1 MLLKDNIALAHLV
14 HLLKFGQMRDTQRLF
29 ELKMLHMGPT
39 HYPNG
44 LRPKHG
50 VKARAD
56 KVKRDAVRTAHIA
69 DVKYNNTAQDSVG
82 PVEERLRSIGPITP
96 FVFGA
101 YGEVSEDVE
110 KFVKEVALQA
120 ARKHAWRGGARDFNT
135 AASCI
140 KHRIKQDLSVAAGRA
155 RMELLLS
162 RIDFVDAPQAW
173 YGQQGN
179 AKRTCIVGITD
190 PVMRLTGD

>member
-1 MLLKDNIALAHLV
+1 M
-14 HLLKFGQMRDTQRLF
+14 
-29 ELKMLHMGPT
+29 
-39 HYPNG
+39 
-44 LRPKHG
+44 
-50 VKARAD
+50 
-56 KVKRDAVRTAHIA
+56 
-69 DVKYNNTAQDSVG
+69 
-82 PVEERLRSIGPITP
+82 
-96 FVFGA
+96 FGA

-179 AKRTCIVGITD
+179 AKRTWGNGVPRWCREAYSQDRRGGRGRGGGGSYAQ
-190 PVMRLTGD
+190 PPRGRQH